1 MRAEG
6 LESLGPCLPQGP
18 WANREWRQAPVFSRE
33 LMMLVGVQTGQNW
46 DVIAR
51 QGQRKGADSPPKLL
65 LIFPSELEPLFA

>member
-1 MRAEG
+1 
-6 LESLGPCLPQGP
+6 
-18 WANREWRQAPVFSRE
+18 
-33 LMMLVGVQTGQNW
+33 MLVGVQTGQNW

>member
-1 MRAEG
+1 MLATGVMGKPRVAT
-6 LESLGPCLPQGP
+6 S
-18 WANREWRQAPVFSRE
+18 PVFSRE